1 MGAPMWDAQ
10 KQEEYVRQRDGSI
23 ARLADERDGKAL
35 ARDIDAT
42 WALLAADEQRLLE
55 YLVLSGARSCIGR
68 CSDPL
73 LSGLVARGLLSLP
86 RGVRTV
92 LTDDLETVFRLAPA
106 LSAAIA
112 TRQGSLL
119 RSAAERTRLLD
130 EAAATFGKRV
140 TPIAAG
146 DSPEPYPDL
155 A

>member
-1 MGAPMWDAQ
+1 MSAPMWDAQ
-10 KQEEYVRQRDGSI
+10 RQEEYVRQRDGAI
-23 ARLADERDGKAL
+23 ARLADERDGKAMAL
-35 ARDIDAT
+35 DIDAT
-42 WALLAADEQRLLE
+42 WAMLAADEQRLLE

-73 LSGLVARGLLSLP
+73 LSGLVERGLLSLP
-86 RGVRTV
+86 RGVRAV

-119 RSAAERTRLLD
+119 QPEADRTLRLD

-146 DSPEPYPDL
+146 DSPEPTPDL
-155 A
+155 E